1 MEDIHTSIR
10 DIRSLVIEYVDEK
23 IATLQE
29 MQRRRDD
36 VYNGVIAEMRRRI
49 AETEETNVQ
58 LRQEL
63 QDVMQQRD
71 VMAHP
76 GHGGHGEEEDRGDT
90 GGGGILPD
98 TVPITQ
104 EVERIKETQDKIKW
118 KQEDEVCK
126 RSIILSGISLN
137 QIMEDGPPIGQY
149 VPRIKSAL
157 RLLDLSFLM
166 NQVTTYKLFRSGA
179 LKITYENGYF
189 AKMMLSALRRFV
201 GDIKR
206 RYRAIDNLDEQEGR
220 PSELQFRAAQ
230 TMKFSIVSHNRFAN
244 DRRVLTKAG
253 KYLKNE
259 RLINY
264 FDLLI
269 INNAMML
276 KTCRGHGRRRQ
287 YQYINLAEAM
297 QIIPHPPV
305 EE

>member
-1 MEDIHTSIR
+1 MEDIIHTSIR
-10 DIRSLVIEYVDEK
+10 DMRSLVIEYVDEK

-36 VYNGVIAEMRRRI
+36 IYNGIIAEMRRRI
-49 AETEETNVQ
+49 SETEETNVH

-63 QDVMQQRD
+63 QGIQQRD
-71 VMAHP
+71 SLARH
-76 GHGGHGEEEDRGDT
+76 GHGEEEDRGDT
-90 GGGGILPD
+90 GGGDILPNAD
-98 TVPITQ
+98 TVTQ
-104 EVERIKETQDKIKW
+104 EVERIRDTQDKIRW
-118 KQEDEVCK
+118 KQEDEICK

-137 QIMEDGPPIGQY
+137 QIMEDRPQIGQY

-166 NQVTTYKLFRSGA
+166 NQVSSYKLFRSGA
-179 LKITYENGYF
+179 LRITYENAYF
-189 AKMMLSALRRFV
+189 AKMMLSALRRFI

-206 RYRAIDNLDEQEGR
+206 RYRAVDNLDEEEGR
-220 PSELQFRAAQ
+220 PSELQLRAAQ
-230 TMKFSIVSHNRFAN
+230 NMKFSIVSHNRFAN

-259 RLINY
+259 NLINF

-269 INNAMML
+269 INGEMIL

-287 YQYINLAEAM
+287 YKYINLEEAM

>member
-1 MEDIHTSIR
+1 MEDIIHTSIQ
-10 DIRSLVIEYVDEK
+10 DMRSLVIEYVNEK

-49 AETEETNVQ
+49 SETEEINVQ
-58 LRQEL
+58 LRREL
-63 QDVMQQRD
+63 QGIQQHAA
-71 VMAHP
+71 MARP
-76 GHGGHGEEEDRGDT
+76 GYGEEEDRGDT
-90 GGGGILPD
+90 GGGDILPNAD
-98 TVPITQ
+98 TITQ
-104 EVERIKETQDKIKW
+104 EVAQEVKRIKWTY
-118 KQEDEVCK
+118 EDEVCK

-137 QIMEDGPPIGQY
+137 QIMEDGPQIGQY

-166 NQVTTYKLFRSGA
+166 NQVSSYKLFRSGA
-179 LKITYENGYF
+179 LKITYENAYF
-189 AKMMLSALRRFV
+189 AKTMLSALRRFI
-201 GDIKR
+201 GDIKS
-206 RYRAIDNLDEQEGR
+206 RYRAIDNLDEEEGR

-230 TMKFSIVSHNRFAN
+230 KMKFSIVSHNRFAH

-253 KYLKNE
+253 KYLKNQN
-259 RLINY
+259 LIRF

-269 INNAMML
+269 INGRMVL
-276 KTCRGHGRRRQ
+276 KTGRGHGRRRQ
-287 YQYINLAEAM
+287 YQYINPEEAM

>member
-1 MEDIHTSIR
+1 MEDIIHTSIR
-10 DIRSLVIEYVDEK
+10 DMRSLVIEYVDEK

-36 VYNGVIAEMRRRI
+36 IYNGIIAEMRRRI
-49 AETEETNVQ
+49 SETEETNVH

-63 QDVMQQRD
+63 QGIQQR
-71 VMAHP
+71 ASLARH
-76 GHGGHGEEEDRGDT
+76 GHGEEEDRGDT
-90 GGGGILPD
+90 GGGDILPNAD
-98 TVPITQ
+98 TVTQ
-104 EVERIKETQDKIKW
+104 EVERIRDTQDKIRW
-118 KQEDEVCK
+118 KQEDEICK

-137 QIMEDGPPIGQY
+137 QIMEDRPQIGQY

-166 NQVTTYKLFRSGA
+166 NQVSSYKLFRSGA
-179 LKITYENGYF
+179 LRITYENAYF
-189 AKMMLSALRRFV
+189 AKMMLSALRRFI

-206 RYRAIDNLDEQEGR
+206 RYRAVDNLDEEEGR
-220 PSELQFRAAQ
+220 PSELQLRAAQ
-230 TMKFSIVSHNRFAN
+230 NMKFSIVSHNRFAN

-259 RLINY
+259 NLINF

-269 INNAMML
+269 INGEMIL

-287 YQYINLAEAM
+287 YKYINLEEAM

>member
-1 MEDIHTSIR
+1 M
-10 DIRSLVIEYVDEK
+10 RSLVIEYVDEK

-36 VYNGVIAEMRRRI
+36 IYNGIIAEMRRRI
-49 AETEETNVQ
+49 SETEETNVH

-63 QDVMQQRD
+63 QGIQQRD
-71 VMAHP
+71 SLARH
-76 GHGGHGEEEDRGDT
+76 GHGEEEDRGDT
-90 GGGGILPD
+90 GGGDILPNAD
-98 TVPITQ
+98 TVTQ
-104 EVERIKETQDKIKW
+104 EVERIRDTQDKIRW
-118 KQEDEVCK
+118 KQEDEICK

-137 QIMEDGPPIGQY
+137 QIMEDRPQIGQY

-166 NQVTTYKLFRSGA
+166 NQVSSYKLFRSGA
-179 LKITYENGYF
+179 LRITYENAYF
-189 AKMMLSALRRFV
+189 AKMMLSALRRFI

-206 RYRAIDNLDEQEGR
+206 RYRAVDNLDEEEGR
-220 PSELQFRAAQ
+220 PSELQLRAAQ
-230 TMKFSIVSHNRFAN
+230 NMKFSIVSHNRFAN

-259 RLINY
+259 NLINF

-269 INNAMML
+269 INGEMFL

-287 YQYINLAEAM
+287 YKYINLEEAM

>member
-23 IATLQE
+23 IVTLQE

-49 AETEETNVQ
+49 TETEEINVQ

-63 QDVMQQRD
+63 QGIQQRD
-71 VMAHP
+71 SMARH
-76 GHGGHGEEEDRGDT
+76 GHGEEEDRRDT
-90 GGGGILPD
+90 GGAGILPD

-269 INNAMML
+269 INNVMLL

>member
-1 MEDIHTSIR
+1 MEDIIHTSIR
-10 DIRSLVIEYVDEK
+10 DMRSLVIEYVDEK

-36 VYNGVIAEMRRRI
+36 IYNGIIAEMRRRI
-49 AETEETNVQ
+49 SETEETNVH

-63 QDVMQQRD
+63 QGIQQRD
-71 VMAHP
+71 SLARH
-76 GHGGHGEEEDRGDT
+76 GHGEEEDRGDT
-90 GGGGILPD
+90 GGGDILPNAD
-98 TVPITQ
+98 TVTQ
-104 EVERIKETQDKIKW
+104 EVERIRDTQDKIRW
-118 KQEDEVCK
+118 KQEDEICK

-137 QIMEDGPPIGQY
+137 QIMEDRPQIGQY

-166 NQVTTYKLFRSGA
+166 NQVSSYKLFRSGA
-179 LKITYENGYF
+179 LRITYENAYF
-189 AKMMLSALRRFV
+189 AKMMLSALRRFI

-206 RYRAIDNLDEQEGR
+206 RYRAVDNLDEEEGR
-220 PSELQFRAAQ
+220 PSELQLRAAQ
-230 TMKFSIVSHNRFAN
+230 NMKFSIVSHNRFAN

-259 RLINY
+259 SLINY

-269 INNAMML
+269 INGEMVL

-287 YQYINLAEAM
+287 YQYINL
-297 QIIPHPPV
+297 
-305 EE
+305 

>member
-36 VYNGVIAEMRRRI
+36 VYNGVIAEMRRQI
-49 AETEETNVQ
+49 AETEEINVQ

-63 QDVMQQRD
+63 QGIQQRD
-71 VMAHP
+71 VMARH
-76 GHGGHGEEEDRGDT
+76 GHDEEEDRGDA
-90 GGGGILPD
+90 GGAGILPN

-206 RYRAIDNLDEQEGR
+206 RYRAIDNLDEQESR

>member
-1 MEDIHTSIR
+1 MEDIIHTSIR
-10 DIRSLVIEYVDEK
+10 DMRSLVIEYVDEK

-36 VYNGVIAEMRRRI
+36 IYNGIIAEMRRRI
-49 AETEETNVQ
+49 SETEETNVH

-63 QDVMQQRD
+63 HGIQQRD
-71 VMAHP
+71 SLARH
-76 GHGGHGEEEDRGDT
+76 GHGEEEDRGDT
-90 GGGGILPD
+90 GGGDILPNAD
-98 TVPITQ
+98 TVTQ
-104 EVERIKETQDKIKW
+104 EVERIRDTQDKIRW
-118 KQEDEVCK
+118 KQEDEICK

-137 QIMEDGPPIGQY
+137 QIMEDRPQIGQY

-166 NQVTTYKLFRSGA
+166 NQVSSYKLFRSGA
-179 LKITYENGYF
+179 LRITYENAYF
-189 AKMMLSALRRFV
+189 AKMMLSALRRFI

-206 RYRAIDNLDEQEGR
+206 RYRAVDNLDEEEGR
-220 PSELQFRAAQ
+220 PSELQLRAAQ
-230 TMKFSIVSHNRFAN
+230 NMKFSIVSHNRFAN

-259 RLINY
+259 NLINF

-269 INNAMML
+269 INGEMIL

-287 YQYINLAEAM
+287 YKYINLEEAM

>member
-1 MEDIHTSIR
+1 MEDIIHTSIQ
-10 DIRSLVIEYVDEK
+10 DMRSLVIEYVNEK

-49 AETEETNVQ
+49 SETEEINVQ
-58 LRQEL
+58 LRREL
-63 QDVMQQRD
+63 QGIQQHTA
-71 VMAHP
+71 MAHP
-76 GHGGHGEEEDRGDT
+76 GHGEEEDRGDT
-90 GGGGILPD
+90 GGGDILPNAD
-98 TVPITQ
+98 TITQ
-104 EVERIKETQDKIKW
+104 EVAQEVKRIKWTY
-118 KQEDEVCK
+118 EDEVCK

-137 QIMEDGPPIGQY
+137 QIMEDGPQIGQY

-166 NQVTTYKLFRSGA
+166 NQVSSYKLFRSGA
-179 LKITYENGYF
+179 LKITYENAYF
-189 AKMMLSALRRFV
+189 AKTMLSALRRFI
-201 GDIKR
+201 GDIKS
-206 RYRAIDNLDEQEGR
+206 RYRAIDNLDEEEGR

-230 TMKFSIVSHNRFAN
+230 KMKFSIVSHNRFAH

-253 KYLKNE
+253 KYLKNQN
-259 RLINY
+259 LIRF

-269 INNAMML
+269 INGRMVL
-276 KTCRGHGRRRQ
+276 KTGRGHGRRRQ
-287 YQYINLAEAM
+287 YQYINPEEAM